1 MTSTATSV
9 VMAAASNRAARRGNI
24 RMINSL
30 KSWFDVYCRGKIPP
44 GRDQIDFEED
54 LPNAAG

>member
-1 MTSTATSV
+1 
-9 VMAAASNRAARRGNI
+9 MAAASNRAARRGNI